1 MMGMCYNFHMSK
13 FIHLHLH
20 TEYSLLDG
28 AVKIDSLMEKAVEFG
43 MPAVAIT
50 DHGVMYGVIEFYKSA
65 IEKGI
70 KPILGCEIYTA
81 RRSRFDKEHV
91 FDNEPNHLVLL
102 AKNNKG
108 YKNLLKIVTKA
119 HLEGFYYKPRAD
131 YELLEEY
138 SEGIIALSACLAGAI
153 PRAILEG
160 NREGA
165 LEIAVRLNKILGPG
179 NFYLERQNNG
189 IESQSL
195 VNQGVIEISKKT
207 GIPLVATNDVH
218 YLTKNDSR
226 PHDVLLCI
234 QTGKTVD
241 EPDRMRFPTEEF
253 YFKSTSDMQELF
265 PEFPEAIEN
274 TMKIAERCNVKLEMG
289 VPHLPA
295 FTLDE
300 QTDHYEFFKKNVY
313 AGLKKRY
320 GDSPD
325 KKLIKRLEFELN
337 ILKDMDYTD
346 YFLIVSDFINYAKS
360 KNIMVG
366 PGRGSAAGSLVS
378 YCLGITNIDPIK
390 YDLLFERFLN
400 PERIS
405 MPDIDMDFCYERRHE
420 VIEYVTEKYGKEKVC
435 QIITFG
441 TMAARAAIRDVGR
454 ALNVSYA
461 QTDIVAK
468 MIPHQPDMTI
478 QKAMK
483 VNRDLSGIYDD
494 NEQVRELIDT
504 AMLLEGIARHASTH
518 AAGVVITR
526 ENVDEYVPLQK
537 NDEAIVTQFT
547 MERLEDLGLLKMDF
561 LGLRTLTVIQDC
573 ITFVREIHD
582 IEINIDEMEFDD
594 PNVYKTISDGYT
606 AGIFQLESAGMTS
619 FMKELS
625 PQNLEDIIAGISLYR
640 PGPMEQ
646 IPRYL
651 KYKKNPENA
660 KYQHMLLKPILDV
673 TYGCMVYQE
682 QVMRIVQDI
691 GGYTL
696 GRADLVRR
704 IMSKKKRDAMEKERG
719 IFIKGAI
726 DRQVPPQTASL
737 IFDEMTDFASY
748 AFPKSHAA
756 GYAVVVYQTAFL
768 KTYYPLEF
776 MAATLNS
783 FMGSTERISLYIQE
797 CGRLGISVLP
807 PDVNSGGRK
816 FGVDGKDIRFGL
828 AAIKNVGYKAA
839 DSIKFERMENGQY
852 GSFIDFCKRLASGA
866 VNKKCVESLI
876 KCGAFDSFT
885 VNRRQLLS
893 SFESILESISKDK
906 RNNIEGQV
914 SMFGADSSIKN
925 EFSYIFPD
933 IEDFDKQRLLNM
945 EKELLGIYVT
955 GNPLDEYEN
964 LILKKATF
972 FSNQKII
979 DENLDQNVF
988 FDGRGVCCAG
998 LIRRITKKVTRNNNM
1013 MAFVELEDIYGSM
1026 ELIVF
1031 PNVLD
1036 KYSSLI
1042 IEDSKILIKGKL
1054 SIREEEDIKIICDE
1068 IHPLKSD
1075 GNKRMPPINETSPQI
1090 RLEKDKSNNYCTVY
1104 INADRIDTE
1113 RFDAFIS
1120 YFGGNGKSVLILRRS
1135 ENGVK
1140 FEKRLDP
1147 RYSIR
1152 DSKDMLNELAF
1163 TIGRE
1168 NMFIK
1173 R

>member
-1 MMGMCYNFHMSK
+1 MSK
-13 FIHLHLH
+13 FAHLHLH

-28 AVKIDSLMEKAVEFG
+28 AVRIDDLMEKAVEFG
-43 MPAVAIT
+43 MPAVAMT
-50 DHGVMYGVIEFYKSA
+50 DHGVMYGAVDFYKA
-65 IEKGI
+65 AKEKGLN
-70 KPILGCEIYTA
+70 PILGCEIYTA
-81 RRSRFDKEHV
+81 RRSRFDKEHIY
-91 FDNEPNHLVLL
+91 DNEPNHLVLL
-102 AKNNKG
+102 AENMTG
-108 YKNLLKIVTKA
+108 YKNLLKIVSKA

-131 YELLEEY
+131 YELLEQY
-138 SEGIIALSACLAGAI
+138 SEGLIALSACLAGAI

-160 NREGA
+160 NRNGA
-165 LEIAVRLNKILGPG
+165 MEIAQKLNKIFGDG
-179 NFYLERQNNG
+179 NFFLELQNNG
-189 IESQSL
+189 IDSQNIA
-195 VNQGVIEISKKT
+195 NQGVIEISRET

-218 YLTKNDSR
+218 YLNRSDSG

-241 EPDRMRFPTEEF
+241 EPDRMRFPTDEF
-253 YFKSTSDMQELF
+253 YFKSSSEMQELF
-265 PEFPEAIEN
+265 MEFPESIEN
-274 TMKIAERCNVKLEMG
+274 TIKISERCHVELDIGGK
-289 VPHLPA
+289 HLPA
-295 FTLDE
+295 FNLAGE
-300 QTDHYEFFKKNVY
+300 TDHYEYLKKNVY
-313 AGLKKRY
+313 EGLKKRF
-320 GDSPD
+320 GDAAG
-325 KKLIKRLEFELN
+325 KTLQERLEFELSV
-337 ILKDMDYTD
+337 IKKMDYTD

-366 PGRGSAAGSLVS
+366 PGRGSAAGSFVS

-405 MPDIDMDFCYERRHE
+405 MPDIDIDFCYERRQE
-420 VIEYVTEKYGKEKVC
+420 VIDYVTRKYGADKVC

-478 QKAMK
+478 QKALK
-483 VNRDLSGIYDD
+483 VNRDLHGIYDD

-504 AMLLEGIARHASTH
+504 AMLLEGMARHASTH

-537 NDEAIVTQFT
+537 NDEAVVTQFT

-561 LGLRTLTVIQDC
+561 LGLRTLTVIQDA
-573 ITFVREIHD
+573 ITFIKENHN
-582 IEINIDEMEFDD
+582 IEINIDEMDYENPEVF
-594 PNVYKTISDGYT
+594 KTIADGHT

-619 FMKELS
+619 FMKELA
-625 PQNLEDIIAGISLYR
+625 PENLEDIIAGISLFR

-651 KYKKNPENA
+651 KYKKNPENV
-660 KYQHMLLKPILDV
+660 KYHHILLKPILGV

-682 QVMRIVQDI
+682 QVMRIVQDV

-704 IMSKKKRDAMEKERG
+704 IMSKKKRKAMEKERE
-719 IFIKGAI
+719 IFIKGAVG
-726 DRQVPPQTASL
+726 RQVPPQTASL

-748 AFPKSHAA
+748 AFNKSHAA
-756 GYAVVVYQTAFL
+756 AYAVVAYQTAYL
-768 KTYYPLEF
+768 KTYFPLEF

-797 CGRLGISVLP
+797 CRRLGISVLP
-807 PDVNSGGRK
+807 PEVNSSGRK
-816 FGVDGKDIRFGL
+816 FGVDGENIRFGL
-828 AAIKNVGYKAA
+828 AAIKNVGHKAA
-839 DSIKFERMENGQY
+839 DAIRDDRIENGIY
-852 GSFIDFCKRLASGA
+852 TSFIDFCKRLANGA

-876 KCGAFDSFT
+876 KCGTFDSFP

-893 SFESILESISKDK
+893 SFETILESIAKEK

-914 SMFGADSSIKN
+914 SLFDAGAGRKN
-925 EFSYIFPD
+925 NFSYEFPD

-955 GNPLDEYEN
+955 GNPLDEFEGI
-964 LILKKATF
+964 ILQKATF
-972 FSNQKII
+972 FSSQKRI
-979 DENLDQNVF
+979 DENTDQNQF
-988 FDGRGVCCAG
+988 YDGKGVTCAG
-998 LIRRITKKVTRNNNM
+998 LIRQITKKVTKNNNM

-1026 ELIVF
+1026 ELVVF

-1042 IEDSKILIKGKL
+1042 TDDSKIVVKGKL
-1054 SIREEEDIKIICDE
+1054 SLREEEDIKIICDE
-1068 IHPLKSD
+1068 IHPLKSGITST
-1075 GNKRMPPINETSPQI
+1075 GNVDTDTSEQMDI
-1090 RLEKDKSNNYCTVY
+1090 RTPLQGRATCVY
-1104 INADRIDTE
+1104 INADKINMA
-1113 RFDAFIS
+1113 RFDAFIN
-1120 YFGGNGKSVLILRRS
+1120 YFGGSGNTSIILRRT
-1135 ENGVK
+1135 ENGIK
-1140 FEKRLDP
+1140 FQKLLDN
-1147 RYSIR
+1147 RYSL
-1152 DSKDMLNELAF
+1152 DSSKEIIYELSEA
-1163 TIGRE
+1163 IGPE
-1168 NMFIK
+1168 NMFVK